1 MPALIPTPRLTP
13 SVLLFTPHDMPAL
26 IPTPRLLA
34 STTAFQVVPSLPVS
48 ASPAGKR
55 CAQPVLVDLP
65 SLPSLPELP
74 EPPDFLK
81 NFLRKDTSLLG
92 SQPRGKT
99 GQFKRGFDKYGR
111 LQRADGKS
119 RPDQLTGK

>member
-1 MPALIPTPRLTP
+1 MRARF
-13 SVLLFTPHDMPAL
+13 LF
-26 IPTPRLLA
+26 LLA
-34 STTAFQVVPSLPVS
+34 STTAFQIVPSLPVS

-74 EPPDFLK
+74 EPPEFLK

-92 SQPRGKT
+92 SRPRGET

-111 LQRADGKS
+111 LQRADGIQARS
-119 RPDQLTGK
+119 AHGQVGYACVRA